1 MKSTIYL
8 IFILC
13 FILACAN
20 TPEPNKFFDSLKISK
35 STFNGDPLIGDISKM
50 GLLSANNFQTNESCV
65 KYGIPYKQGRW
76 ELDCLLPSENN
87 AVKYAHYNDHVFLYQ
102 IDFRKHDL
110 EIKTPN
116 IDLNKNTTIAKLEK
130 IFPKSFDNLNAGAN
144 VAKLNGEDWMYLEDD
159 LPICSN
165 GNNLEDVFWLPFKKS
180 AEYLG
185 MHYLADLHTF
195 QDKLDVDEIF
205 EFKNIIEN
213 KR

>member
-159 LPICSN
+159 LPISRRQGSN
-165 GNNLEDVFWLPFKKS
+165 QIELR
-180 AEYLG
+180 
-185 MHYLADLHTF
+185 
-195 QDKLDVDEIF
+195 
-205 EFKNIIEN
+205 FKNDSLIHYTYSWKPEMSDAQFKEYKRILNN
-213 KR
+213 KK